1 MTRIVGFNYEA
12 LDAGVRSETQEN
24 AQAIRGL
31 VRQATASVI
40 EIGKRHFGAW
50 LRAEFRWSQSVASN
64 YMLAA
69 TKFGN
74 LDEYVINNIQ
84 PTAMFALGREV
95 IPEHVV
101 NEALDAA
108 RAGEL
113 VTRKVALAIIQKH
126 RTGVVT
132 PDLVTVMRKYILKL
146 ASKLGANFVADR
158 LLEIAGELRASANK
172 VA

>member
-74 LDEYVINNIQ
+74 LDEYVINNIH
-84 PTAMFALGREV
+84 PLTPPPLEYRGNSR
-95 IPEHVV
+95 
-101 NEALDAA
+101 NSD
-108 RAGEL
+108 RKS
-113 VTRKVALAIIQKH
+113 TRLNSSH
-126 RTGVVT
+126 
-132 PDLVTVMRKYILKL
+132 
-146 ASKLGANFVADR
+146 
-158 LLEIAGELRASANK
+158 
-172 VA
+172 